1 MATVVAMVAGDDA
14 PTLASSARH
23 VARSTSPVD
32 PRFAVPAS
40 GLAAQGFAEAS
51 CMSKEPI
58 DDAIAGGAGRITEGG
73 YGTFSS
79 TTRCVGGLSA
89 RCGWSGSRR
98 STRRVVLQQADFSRS
113 PRAPSTRVASGR
125 LRVQRAYLV
134 GLFHARSCG
143 RSSNGGRRRR
153 ALLLFLGHVGRGV
166 RDSRGRVG
174 HHGHMPRRR
183 GPGYRESGRRR
194 DRRHRGR
201 LRRRRLVSQ
210 FHVFLCVS
218 CCCAKCRR
226 QHQHGGHVHIL
237 RVGLLALH

>member
-143 RSSNGGRRRR
+143 RSSNGG
-153 ALLLFLGHVGRGV
+153 
-166 RDSRGRVG
+166 
-174 HHGHMPRRR
+174 
-183 GPGYRESGRRR
+183 YRESGRRR